1 MGAARKHGGPQ
12 PLNSSTSE
20 PAPQALQKRSVV
32 IAGHKT
38 SVSLESVFWEALRD
52 MARVRGLSLNRLVAE
67 IDQGRGGNLSSAIR
81 VFVVESLRAAAI
93 EE

>member
-12 PLNSSTSE
+12 PLTSTPGE
-20 PAPQALQKRSVV
+20 PAPQTLQKRSVV

-52 MARVRGLSLNRLVAE
+52 MARRRGLSLNRLVAE